1 MANALR
7 GEAPLGDYTLAYD
20 FGVFIEL
27 ESKTGV
33 KTPRLLAT
41 VKEEGFGF
49 ADVKDFVWAGLRRYH
64 PMTEEEVIEV
74 LNEFGYEEASKA
86 VSLGVSNYSA
96 KLKEKGKN
104 PPKAK

>member
-49 ADVKDFVWAGLRRYH
+49 GRQRLCLGRASQAPSDDRRRSH
-64 PMTEEEVIEV
+64 R
-74 LNEFGYEEASKA
+74 
-86 VSLGVSNYSA
+86 SA
-96 KLKEKGKN
+96 Q
-104 PPKAK
+104 